1 MRLQFFNSAVIANS
15 KLDYL
20 TQTPL
25 VNDSRYIL
33 RNLNLGKYTRLLSI
47 MQAKL
52 SQFEKE
58 LKTPGA
64 CAIHVSGRIFKGFR
78 NSVLRLSRTFERRDI
93 S

>member
-1 MRLQFFNSAVIANS
+1 
-15 KLDYL
+15 
-20 TQTPL
+20 
-25 VNDSRYIL
+25 
-33 RNLNLGKYTRLLSI
+33 